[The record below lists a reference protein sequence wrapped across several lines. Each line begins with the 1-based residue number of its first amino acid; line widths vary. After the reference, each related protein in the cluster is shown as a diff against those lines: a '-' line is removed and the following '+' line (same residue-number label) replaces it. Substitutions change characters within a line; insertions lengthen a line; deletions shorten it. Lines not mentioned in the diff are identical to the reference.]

1 MRSKMP
7 ETEYRASRFC
17 RIMGNPTAY
26 QIVRHLIKKERSS
39 PTELV
44 EAIGLSLQTICDTLR
59 NLRNIDVV
67 RYETINKRKVYF
79 IKDGKIVDILDDIEV
94 FVRRLRAKKW

>member
-1 MRSKMP
+1 MS

-26 QIVRHLIKKERSS
+26 QVVRYLIKRQRSS
-39 PTELV
+39 PTEIA

-59 NLRNIDVV
+59 NLRNVDIV
-67 RYETINKRKVYF
+67 RYETLNKNKIYF
-79 IKDGKIVDILDDIEV
+79 IKENRTVGILDDIED
-94 FVRRLRAKKW
+94 FVQRLRIKKW